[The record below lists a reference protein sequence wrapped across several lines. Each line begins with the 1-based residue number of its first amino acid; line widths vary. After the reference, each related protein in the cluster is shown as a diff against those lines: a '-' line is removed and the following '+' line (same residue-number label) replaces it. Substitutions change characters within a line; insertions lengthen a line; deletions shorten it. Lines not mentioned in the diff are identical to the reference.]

1 MEGLDIKQLSATIR
15 AIADEKNLPE
25 ETVLQAVEAAI
36 AAAWRRDNGDRDMN
50 VRAVLNQ
57 NDGTAKIIVH
67 YDVVETPEGIGQI
80 TLDEAKKIDK
90 DALLNGVI
98 EQEYEATS
106 FGRVAAQTAK
116 QVLMQKLREYE
127 RESLARE
134 YDDKVGKLITG
145 TVARVE
151 PRVVRIELGH
161 GEGIMPASE
170 QIPGERLMVG
180 SRVRVLLKNI
190 DRESNRG
197 PTIILSRADPNFVKL
212 LFIQEVPET
221 ETGAVEIKAI
231 AREAGRRTKIAVYS
245 GNNEIDPV
253 GTFVGTKG
261 VRVQAVMNEIG
272 DSEKIDII
280 TYDNDSRNYIA
291 NALSPAEID
300 RIDLD
305 EAEKK
310 ATVYVAPQ
318 QQSVAIGKQGKTV
331 RLSSQLTGY
340 SIDFVAEGELILTK
354 TGDLPKTIAGTLD
367 SRVPVCYY

>member
-1 MEGLDIKQLSATIR
+1 MEGLDIKQMATTIR

-25 ETVLQAVEAAI
+25 ETVVQAVEAAI

-50 VRAVLNQ
+50 VRAILNQ

-67 YDVVETPEGIGQI
+67 YDVVENPEGVGQI
-80 TLDEAKKIDK
+80 TLEEAKEIDK

-98 EQEYEATS
+98 EQEYEAKS

-116 QVLMQKLREYE
+116 QVLIQKLREYE
-127 RESLARE
+127 REALARE

-145 TVARVE
+145 TVSRVE
-151 PRVVRIELGH
+151 PRVVRIELGR
-161 GEGIMPASE
+161 GEGIMPIGE
-170 QIPGERLMVG
+170 QIPGERLVVG
-180 SRVRVLLKNI
+180 SRVRVLLKKI
-190 DRESNRG
+190 DREGNRG
-197 PTIILSRADPNFVKL
+197 PTIILSRADPEFVKL

-245 GNNEIDPV
+245 SNNEIDPV

-272 DSEKIDII
+272 DTEKIDII
-280 TYDNDSRNYIA
+280 TYDSDIRNYIA
-291 NALSPAEID
+291 NALSPAEIN

-305 EAEKK
+305 EANHK
-310 ATVYVAPQ
+310 ATVYVSPQ
-318 QQSVAIGKQGKTV
+318 QQSVAIGKQGQNV
-331 RLSSQLTGY
+331 RLASVITGY
-340 SIDFVAEGELILTK
+340 
-354 TGDLPKTIAGTLD
+354 TLD
-367 SRVPVCYY
+367 IATD

>member
-1 MEGLDIKQLSATIR
+1 MEGLDIKQLSTAMR

-25 ETVLQAVEAAI
+25 ETVLQAVEVAI

-50 VRAVLNQ
+50 VRAILNQ

-67 YDVVETPEGIGQI
+67 YDVVENPEGIGQI
-80 TLDEAKKIDK
+80 SLEEAKKIDK

-98 EQEYEATS
+98 EQEYEAKS

-116 QVLMQKLREYE
+116 QVLMQKLREFE
-127 RESLARE
+127 RENLARE
-134 YDDKVGKLITG
+134 YDGKVGKLITG
-145 TVARVE
+145 TVARIE
-151 PRVVRIELGH
+151 PRVIRIELGR

-170 QIPGERLMVG
+170 QIPGERLAVG

-190 DRESNRG
+190 DREGNRG
-197 PTIILSRADPNFVKL
+197 PTIILSRADPLFVKL

-245 GNNEIDPV
+245 SNNEIDPV

-272 DSEKIDII
+272 DTEKIDII
-280 TYDNDSRNYIA
+280 TYDSDVRNYIA

-305 EAEKK
+305 EENHK

-318 QQSVAIGKQGKTV
+318 QQSIAIGKQGQNV
-331 RLSSQLTGY
+331 RLASQLTGY
-340 SIDFVAEGELILTK
+340 S
-354 TGDLPKTIAGTLD
+354 LD
-367 SRVPVCYY
+367 IVTD

>member
-1 MEGLDIKQLSATIR
+1 MEGLDIKQMATAIR

-25 ETVLQAVEAAI
+25 ETVAQAVEAAI

-50 VRAVLNQ
+50 VRAILNQ

-67 YDVVETPEGIGQI
+67 YDVVENPEGVGQI
-80 TLDEAKKIDK
+80 TLEEAKKIDK

-98 EQEYEATS
+98 EQEYEAKS

-116 QVLMQKLREYE
+116 QVLIQKLREYE
-127 RESLARE
+127 REALARE

-145 TVARVE
+145 TVSRVE
-151 PRVVRIELGH
+151 PRVVRIELGR
-161 GEGIMPASE
+161 GEGIMPIGE
-170 QIPGERLMVG
+170 QIPGERLVVG
-180 SRVRVLLKNI
+180 SRVRVLLKKI
-190 DRESNRG
+190 DREGNRG
-197 PTIILSRADPNFVKL
+197 PTIILSRADPEFVKL

-245 GNNEIDPV
+245 SNNEIDPV

-272 DSEKIDII
+272 DTEKIDII
-280 TYDNDSRNYIA
+280 TYDSDIRNYIA
-291 NALSPAEID
+291 NALSPAEIN

-305 EAEKK
+305 EANHK
-310 ATVYVAPQ
+310 ATVYVSPQ
-318 QQSVAIGKQGKTV
+318 QQSVAIGKQGQNV
-331 RLSSQLTGY
+331 RLASVITGY
-340 SIDFVAEGELILTK
+340 
-354 TGDLPKTIAGTLD
+354 TLD
-367 SRVPVCYY
+367 IATD

>member
-1 MEGLDIKQLSATIR
+1 MEGLDIKQMATAIR

-25 ETVLQAVEAAI
+25 ETVVQAVEAAI

-50 VRAVLNQ
+50 VRAILNQ

-67 YDVVETPEGIGQI
+67 YDVVENPEGVGQI
-80 TLDEAKKIDK
+80 TLEEAKEIDK

-98 EQEYEATS
+98 EQEYEAKS

-116 QVLMQKLREYE
+116 QVLIQKLREYE
-127 RESLARE
+127 REALARE

-145 TVARVE
+145 TVSRVE
-151 PRVVRIELGH
+151 PRVVRIELGR
-161 GEGIMPASE
+161 GEGIMPIGE
-170 QIPGERLMVG
+170 QIPGERLVVG
-180 SRVRVLLKNI
+180 SRVRVLLKKI
-190 DRESNRG
+190 DREGNRG
-197 PTIILSRADPNFVKL
+197 PTIILSRADPEFVKL

-245 GNNEIDPV
+245 SNNEIDPV

-272 DSEKIDII
+272 DTEKIDII
-280 TYDNDSRNYIA
+280 TYDSDIRNYIA
-291 NALSPAEID
+291 NALRIN

-305 EAEKK
+305 EANHK
-310 ATVYVAPQ
+310 ATVYVSPQ
-318 QQSVAIGKQGKTV
+318 QQSVAIGKQGQNV
-331 RLSSQLTGY
+331 RLASVITGY
-340 SIDFVAEGELILTK
+340 
-354 TGDLPKTIAGTLD
+354 TLD
-367 SRVPVCYY
+367 IATD

>member
-1 MEGLDIKQLSATIR
+1 MEGLNIKQLATAVR

-25 ETVLQAVEAAI
+25 ETVIQAVEAAI

-50 VRAVLNQ
+50 VRAILNQ
-57 NDGTAKIIVH
+57 TDGTAKIIVH
-67 YDVVETPEGIGQI
+67 YDVVEQPEGVGQI
-80 TLDEAKKIDK
+80 TLEEAKKLDK
-90 DALLNGVI
+90 NALLNGVI
-98 EQEYEATS
+98 EQEYEATT

-127 RESLARE
+127 RETLARE

-145 TVARVE
+145 TVSRVE

-170 QIPGERLMVG
+170 QIPGERLAVG

-190 DRESNRG
+190 DRDSNRG
-197 PTIILSRADPNFVKL
+197 PTIILSRGDANFVKL
-212 LFIQEVPET
+212 LFIQEVPEI

-245 GNNEIDPV
+245 SNNEIDPV

-272 DSEKIDII
+272 DTEKIDII
-280 TYDNDSRNYIA
+280 TYDTDVRNYIA
-291 NALSPAEID
+291 NALSPAEIN
-300 RIDLD
+300 RIDLND
-305 EAEKK
+305 DTKE
-310 ATVYVAPQ
+310 ATVYVAAS
-318 QQSVAIGKQGKTV
+318 QQSVAIGKQGQNV
-331 RLSSQLTGY
+331 RLASQLTGY
-340 SIDFVAEGELILTK
+340 KLD
-354 TGDLPKTIAGTLD
+354 IATD
-367 SRVPVCYY
+367 

>member
-1 MEGLDIKQLSATIR
+1 MEGLDIKQLSTAMR

-25 ETVLQAVEAAI
+25 ETVLQAVEVAI

-50 VRAVLNQ
+50 VRAILNQ

-67 YDVVETPEGIGQI
+67 YDVVENPEGIGQI
-80 TLDEAKKIDK
+80 SLEEAKKIDK

-98 EQEYEATS
+98 EQEYEAKS

-116 QVLMQKLREYE
+116 QVLMQKLREFE
-127 RESLARE
+127 RENLARE
-134 YDDKVGKLITG
+134 YDGKVGKLITG
-145 TVARVE
+145 TVARIE
-151 PRVVRIELGH
+151 PRVIRIELGR

-170 QIPGERLMVG
+170 QIPGERLAVG

-190 DRESNRG
+190 DREGNRG
-197 PTIILSRADPNFVKL
+197 PTIILSRADPLFVKL

-245 GNNEIDPV
+245 SNNEIDPV

-261 VRVQAVMNEIG
+261 VRVQAVMNEVG
-272 DSEKIDII
+272 DTEKIDII
-280 TYDNDSRNYIA
+280 TYDSDVRNYIA

-305 EAEKK
+305 EENRK

-318 QQSVAIGKQGKTV
+318 QQSIAIGKQGQNV
-331 RLSSQLTGY
+331 RLASQLTGY
-340 SIDFVAEGELILTK
+340 S
-354 TGDLPKTIAGTLD
+354 LD
-367 SRVPVCYY
+367 IVTY

>member
-1 MEGLDIKQLSATIR
+1 MEGLDIKQLSTAMR

-25 ETVLQAVEAAI
+25 ETVLQAVEVAI

-50 VRAVLNQ
+50 VRAILNQ

-67 YDVVETPEGIGQI
+67 YDVVENPEGIGQI
-80 TLDEAKKIDK
+80 SLEEAKKIDK

-98 EQEYEATS
+98 EQEYEAKS

-116 QVLMQKLREYE
+116 QVLMQKLREFE
-127 RESLARE
+127 RENLARE
-134 YDDKVGKLITG
+134 YDGKVGKLITG
-145 TVARVE
+145 TVARIE
-151 PRVVRIELGH
+151 PRVIRIELGR

-170 QIPGERLMVG
+170 QIPGERLTVG

-190 DRESNRG
+190 DREGNRG
-197 PTIILSRADPNFVKL
+197 PTIILSRADPLFVKL

-245 GNNEIDPV
+245 SNNEIDPV

-261 VRVQAVMNEIG
+261 VRVQAVMNEVG
-272 DSEKIDII
+272 DTEKIDII
-280 TYDNDSRNYIA
+280 TYDSDVRNYIA

-305 EAEKK
+305 EENHK

-318 QQSVAIGKQGKTV
+318 QQSIAIGKQGQNV
-331 RLSSQLTGY
+331 RLASQLTGY
-340 SIDFVAEGELILTK
+340 S
-354 TGDLPKTIAGTLD
+354 LD
-367 SRVPVCYY
+367 IVTD

>member
-1 MEGLDIKQLSATIR
+1 MEGLDIKQLTATIH
-15 AIADEKNLPE
+15 AIAEEKNLPE
-25 ETVLQAVEAAI
+25 DVVVQAVEAAI

-50 VRAVLNQ
+50 VRAILNQ

-67 YDVVETPEGIGQI
+67 YDVVENPDGLGQI
-80 TLDEAKKIDK
+80 TLERAKEIDK

-116 QVLMQKLREYE
+116 QVLIQKLREFE

-134 YDDKVGKLITG
+134 YDGKVGKLITG
-145 TVARVE
+145 TVVRVE
-151 PRVVRIELGH
+151 PRIVRIELGR
-161 GEGIMPASE
+161 GEGIMPISE
-170 QIPGERLMVG
+170 QIPGERLAVG
-180 SRVRVLLKNI
+180 SRIRVLLKNI

-197 PTIILSRADPNFVKL
+197 PTIILSRADPEFVKL

-245 GNNEIDPV
+245 SSNEIDPV

-272 DSEKIDII
+272 DTEKIDII
-280 TYDNDSRNYIA
+280 TYDPDIRNYIA
-291 NALSPAEID
+291 NALSPAEIE

-305 EAEKK
+305 EDEASGKKK
-310 ATVYVAPQ
+310 AKVYVSPQ
-318 QQSVAIGKQGKTV
+318 QQSVAIGKQGQNV
-331 RLSSQLTGY
+331 RLASILTGY
-340 SIDFVAEGELILTK
+340 S
-354 TGDLPKTIAGTLD
+354 LD
-367 SRVPVCYY
+367 IVSDTEE

>member
-1 MEGLDIKQLSATIR
+1 MEGLDIKQLAVTIH

-25 ETVLQAVEAAI
+25 DVVVRAVEAAI

-50 VRAVLNQ
+50 VRAILNQ

-80 TLDEAKKIDK
+80 TLEQAKEIDK

-98 EQEYEATS
+98 EKEYEATS

-116 QVLMQKLREYE
+116 QVLMQKLREFE
-127 RESLARE
+127 REGLARE
-134 YDDKVGKLITG
+134 YEDKVGRLITG
-145 TVARVE
+145 TVSRIE
-151 PRVVRIELGH
+151 PRVVRIELGR
-161 GEGIMPASE
+161 G
-170 QIPGERLMVG
+170 
-180 SRVRVLLKNI
+180 
-190 DRESNRG
+190 DREGNRG
-197 PTIILSRADPNFVKL
+197 PTIILSRADAHFVKS
-212 LFIQEVPET
+212 LFIQEVPEI

-245 GNNEIDPV
+245 SNNEIDPV

-272 DSEKIDII
+272 DTEKIDII
-280 TYDNDSRNYIA
+280 TYDTDVRNYIA

-305 EAEKK
+305 EDEKR
-310 ATVYVAPQ
+310 ATVCVSEQ
-318 QQSVAIGKQGKTV
+318 QQSVAIGKQGQNV
-331 RLSSQLTGY
+331 RLASILTGY
-340 SIDFVAEGELILTK
+340 S
-354 TGDLPKTIAGTLD
+354 LD
-367 SRVPVCYY
+367 IVTE

>member
-1 MEGLDIKQLSATIR
+1 MEGLDIKQLTATIH
-15 AIADEKNLPE
+15 AIAEEKNLPE
-25 ETVLQAVEAAI
+25 DVVVQAVEAAI

-50 VRAVLNQ
+50 VRAILNQ

-67 YDVVETPEGIGQI
+67 YDVVENPDGLGQI
-80 TLDEAKKIDK
+80 TLERAKEIDK

-98 EQEYEATS
+98 EQEYEAAS

-116 QVLMQKLREYE
+116 QVLIQKLREFE

-134 YDDKVGKLITG
+134 YDGKVGKLITG
-145 TVARVE
+145 TVVRVE
-151 PRVVRIELGH
+151 PRIVRIELGR
-161 GEGIMPASE
+161 GEGIMPISE
-170 QIPGERLMVG
+170 QIPGERLAVG
-180 SRVRVLLKNI
+180 SRIRVLLKNI

-197 PTIILSRADPNFVKL
+197 PTIILSRADPEFVKL

-245 GNNEIDPV
+245 SSNEIDPV

-272 DSEKIDII
+272 DTEKIDII
-280 TYDNDSRNYIA
+280 TYDPDIRNYIA
-291 NALSPAEID
+291 NALSPAEIE

-305 EAEKK
+305 EDEALGKK
-310 ATVYVAPQ
+310 RAKVYVSPQ
-318 QQSVAIGKQGKTV
+318 QQSVAIGKQGQNV
-331 RLSSQLTGY
+331 RLASILTGY
-340 SIDFVAEGELILTK
+340 S
-354 TGDLPKTIAGTLD
+354 LD
-367 SRVPVCYY
+367 IVSDTEE